1 MIDPLQS
8 THFVVVTYNGEPFIE
23 KCINA
28 IQEESPSSPIHAID
42 NGSVDNTLSILDSL
56 GVSPIK
62 TNENLGF
69 GKANNIGISR
79 ALSLNAE
86 HVFLINQDAYLEKGS
101 LLRFFEK
108 PESNQTALHA
118 FIQLNGIGDR
128 LDSKFSSHYLTE
140 AYCPDFLDD
149 LYFNTLKST
158 YISKF
163 VNAAAWLIPKALL
176 LKVGGFNPS
185 FFHYGEDDNY
195 VHRLH
200 HHGYELMLHPDCKV
214 HHDREDRPQSEFFND
229 TKSKERLFLQRISL
243 PSNQEDSRQILRR
256 TKRTYWKK
264 RLRGYSKESIIEAIH
279 IDFLHRTA
287 ISDIIKNRDTTK
299 SLGPNFLKP

>member
-1 MIDPLQS
+1 MIDSLQS
-8 THFVVVTYNGEPFIE
+8 THFVVVTYNGESFIK
-23 KCINA
+23 KCLDA
-28 IQEESPSSPIHAID
+28 IQEESPSSPIHVID

-101 LLRFFEK
+101 LIRFFEK

-158 YISKF
+158 YTSKF
-163 VNAAAWLIPKALL
+163 VNAAAWLMPKDLL

-200 HHGYELMLHPDCKV
+200 HHGYELMLHPDCRV

-229 TKSKERLFLQRISL
+229 TKSKERLFLQRISH
-243 PSNQEDSRQILRR
+243 PSSQSRAEHILRQ
-256 TKRTYWKK
+256 TKLNYWKK
-264 RLRGYSKESIIEAIH
+264 RLRGHSLESIIEAIH
-279 IDFLHRTA
+279 LNFLDRNP
-287 ISDIIKNRDTTK
+287 INEIVKNRETSK
-299 SLGPNFLKP
+299 KQGPHFIDL